1 VGKYLANRNA
11 KLSAVLPAA
20 ALTFLDMPKKTPA
33 QQLSTF
39 LVKFEPRVAASARTA
54 LSRLRKKLPGA
65 TEIVYDNYNALAIGF
80 GPSDKASEAIF
91 SIAVFPRWV
100 SLFFL
105 QGAKLHDPDKLLKG
119 SGTRVRHI
127 VLTEPSILEQP
138 GVKRLMAVA
147 LKSAKTPLDPSQRR
161 RLIIKSIS
169 AKQRPR
175 RP

>member
-1 VGKYLANRNA
+1 MRPL
-11 KLSAVLPAA
+11 
-20 ALTFLDMPKKTPA
+20 
-33 QQLSTF
+33 
-39 LVKFEPRVAASARTA
+39 AASALPDSTPARQLRSFLAKFDPRIAACARAA

-65 TEIVYDNYNALAIGF
+65 IELVYDNYNALAIGF
-80 GPSDKASEAIF
+80 GPSDKPSEAIF

-105 QGAKLHDPDKLLKG
+105 QGAKLPDPDTVLKG
-119 SGTRVRHI
+119 CGTQVRHI
-127 VLTEPSILEQP
+127 VLTNLQILEQP
-138 GVKRLMAVA
+138 AVKKLMALA
-147 LKSAKTPLDPSQRR
+147 LKSAEKPLDSKQRR

>member
-1 VGKYLANRNA
+1 MKLASEA
-11 KLSAVLPAA
+11 
-20 ALTFLDMPKKTPA
+20 PA
-33 QQLSTF
+33 QQLRSF
-39 LVKFEPRVAASARTA
+39 LAKFDPRVAASARA
-54 LSRLRKKLPGA
+54 ARARLRKKLPGA
-65 TEIVYDNYNALAIGF
+65 IELVYDNYNALAIGF

-105 QGAKLHDPDKLLKG
+105 QGAKLPDPSKVLKG

-127 VLTEPSILEQP
+127 VLTDLKILEQP
-138 GVKRLMAVA
+138 PVKKLMALA
-147 LKSAKTPLDPSQRR
+147 LKSAKRPLEPSQRR

>member
-1 VGKYLANRNA
+1 MKLASEA
-11 KLSAVLPAA
+11 
-20 ALTFLDMPKKTPA
+20 PA
-33 QQLSTF
+33 QQLRSF
-39 LVKFEPRVAASARTA
+39 LAKFDPRVAASARAA
-54 LSRLRKKLPGA
+54 LARLRKKLPGA
-65 TEIVYDNYNALAIGF
+65 IELVYDNYNALAIGF

-105 QGAKLHDPDKLLKG
+105 QGAKLPDPSKVLKG

-127 VLTEPSILEQP
+127 VLTDLKILEQP
-138 GVKRLMAVA
+138 PVKKLMALA
-147 LKSAKTPLDPSQRR
+147 LKSAKRPLEPSQRR

>member
-1 VGKYLANRNA
+1 MKLADD
-11 KLSAVLPAA
+11 S
-20 ALTFLDMPKKTPA
+20 TPA
-33 QQLSTF
+33 RQLRSF
-39 LVKFEPRVAASARTA
+39 LAKFEPGVAASARGA
-54 LSRLRKKLPGA
+54 LAQLRKKLPGA
-65 TEIVYDNYNALAIGF
+65 IEIVYDNYNALAIGF

-105 QGAKLHDPDKLLKG
+105 QGAKLPDPDKMLKG

-127 VLTEPSILEQP
+127 VLTDLKVLERP
-138 GVKRLMAVA
+138 AVKKLMALA
-147 LKSAKTPLDPSQRR
+147 LKSAKKPLEPQQRR

-175 RP
+175 RS